1 MGPYTLL
8 IDYIRTLLSFSMLG
22 YASYQDIKTRE
33 IHDIVWIIPSA
44 IGLILNIYELFIGSL
59 SLRGALISIGFMVIL
74 SGILWVLRLFG
85 EADLIAFLTLSII
98 HPRTPSYGF
107 RGYTPFL
114 FSFTLIAN
122 SAMAGILTAFYTV
135 IVNLFEFLKDRS
147 LFDRYDA
154 SFFKKTV
161 IMFSGKYISIES
173 LKGPPFEY
181 PLEIDGE
188 LIVKPDLFDD
198 DAANKAFRSLREN
211 GIDNFWV
218 SATLP
223 YIVVLFVGYLI
234 STFYGDVM
242 FSIMSLLISS

>member
-1 MGPYTLL
+1 
-8 IDYIRTLLSFSMLG
+8 
-22 YASYQDIKTRE
+22 
-33 IHDIVWIIPSA
+33 
-44 IGLILNIYELFIGSL
+44 
-59 SLRGALISIGFMVIL
+59 MVIL

-85 EADLIAFLTLSII
+85 EADLIAFLVLSII

-122 SAMAGILTAFYTV
+122 SAIAGILTAFYTV
-135 IVNLFEFLKDRS
+135 IVNSFEYLKDRS

-198 DAANKAFRSLREN
+198 DAANKAFRSLREH